1 MIDITKSVK
10 NEIKQEIRLEFNNLI
25 TNIIPIYY
33 RMIKKEKNISENLNT
48 IFQDGIFYSDREYED
63 NNVPNYALFNKHVF
77 DFQRC

>member
-10 NEIKQEIRLEFNNLI
+10 NEIKQEIKLEFNNLI

-33 RMIKKEKNISENLNT
+33 RMIKKEKIVGENLNT
-48 IFQDGIFYSDREYED
+48 SFQYGIFYSDREYED
-63 NNVPNYALFNKHVF
+63 NNVPNYALFNKHAF